1 MQTAVGA
8 GVELT
13 DRLSVGFQGTV
24 GSASMDGI
32 FASISSST
40 PAYNLRAALGFTYEL
55 MDSTTI
61 GGYWHTEQ
69 IFTFDDFFQVRA
81 PSRLIPGLQRVAAEQ
96 VWAWHCGRVADGRQT
111 ARRGRPDVF

>member
-1 MQTAVGA
+1 MLQTAVGA

-32 FASISSST
+32 FAGLSAST

-55 MDSTTI
+55 MDTTTI

-69 IFTFDDFFQVRA
+69 IFTFDDFVSGRR
-81 PSRLIPGLQRVAAEQ
+81 PRESIPGLQRVAAEQ
-96 VWAWHCGRVADGRQT
+96 IWDWNCG
-111 ARRGRPDVF
+111 